1 MLLSVGRQTLLILD
15 FIGSLTTL
23 FLKSSVALVRPRSPR
38 FFKWTSDHFVRIG
51 SDSLWIVSLILVLMG
66 MVIALQTAYQM
77 AALGADA
84 LIPRLLAVSMAREL
98 GPVMT
103 ALVVAGRAG
112 ASMTAEIGAMKVT
125 EQVDAIEAMSAN
137 PIEYLVS
144 TRLLATMIAMPCL
157 AIYGIVLGITGGY
170 VVCLSKLGMSS
181 VAYWNGVFQAVIWN
195 DFASGMIKALMF
207 GIVITIVSCHAGLK
221 VRGGAQGVGQATMH
235 GVVFSFLFIV
245 LCDFLFTI
253 VFYIF
258 R

>member
-1 MLLSVGRQTLLILD
+1 MLRGIGTQTLSILD

-23 FLKSSVALVRPRSPR
+23 FFKSVFVIFRPRSPR
-38 FFKWTSDHFVRIG
+38 FFKWTSGHFVRIG

-77 AALGADA
+77 AALGANA

-103 ALVVAGRAG
+103 AFVVAGRAG

-125 EQVDAIEAMSAN
+125 EQVDALESMSAN

-170 VVCLSKLGMSS
+170 VVCLGKLGMSS
-181 VAYWNGVFQAVIWN
+181 AMYWNGVFEAVVWN
-195 DFASGMIKALMF
+195 DFASGLIKAFVF

-221 VRGGAQGVGQATMH
+221 VSGGAQGVGRATMH

-253 VFYIF
+253 GFYIF